1 MSNNF
6 PAKSVH
12 KTFAFYFFM
21 YNNDNNSN
29 NNSDFINVSSKTLQV
44 VVH

>member
-6 PAKSVH
+6 SAESVH

-21 YNNDNNSN
+21 YNNNNNSN